1 MVSTANAVIIHGK
14 LFVYQRL
21 EAMLVFM
28 GTPEK
33 HFEKGNENEFDVRSS
48 EETKKRQS
56 CNANL

>member
-14 LFVYQRL
+14 LFVYHSL

-33 HFEKGNENEFDVRSS
+33 HFKRGSENEFNVRSS
-48 EETKKRQS
+48 EEKKIVM
-56 CNANL
+56 